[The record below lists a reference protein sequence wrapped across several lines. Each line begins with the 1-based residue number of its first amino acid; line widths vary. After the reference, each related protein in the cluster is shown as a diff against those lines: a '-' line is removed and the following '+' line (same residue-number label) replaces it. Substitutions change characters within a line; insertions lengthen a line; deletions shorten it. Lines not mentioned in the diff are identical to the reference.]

1 MCMFEK
7 GYLYMF
13 FSWTRSVWIDWT
25 CGDMWTHTFVCI
37 GVVCVWERMYLNVL
51 ADMHIFTRYL
61 LRPLH
66 VVSIILGMKVF
77 GRTSMWMCIGSFA
90 CGWLSILSVLEGTH
104 YLCVTFLPGYVNVCE
119 GGSMYVLP
127 CTWSV
132 MHIGILDVCGWGGWG
147 RTCLWACMDGSE
159 SVRTCKQAYPCDI
172 WIWI

>member
-1 MCMFEK
+1 MYSVHVCAFTPVYMCMFEK
-7 GYLYMF
+7 GYLYVF

-66 VVSIILGMKVF
+66 VVSIIPGMKVF

-104 YLCVTFLPGYVNVCE
+104 YLCDFLTWICECVWGWLYVCVPMYLKCYAYRNTRRVWV
-119 GGSMYVLP
+119 GGMGEDMFM
-127 CTWSV
+127 SV
-132 MHIGILDVCGWGGWG
+132 YG
-147 RTCLWACMDGSE
+147 
-159 SVRTCKQAYPCDI
+159 
-172 WIWI
+172 WIWKCTDM